1 MEVREGRVNC
11 PGYTAEEVVRW
22 AYNKDTQKRS
32 LGGGRCGLRALLW
45 GFTVNR
51 DYINILKQRGN
62 QQGEG

>member
-1 MEVREGRVNC
+1 MEVREGRVKG

-22 AYNKDTQKRS
+22 AYNKERRNGVW
-32 LGGGRCGLRALLW
+32 GGAVWIEGSAL